1 MPIRYQ
7 HTQVGWL
14 IFAVGLPLMLLAAA
28 MALRESLAGGAVV
41 GVVAIFSV
49 LSVFRLTTVVSDDA
63 VRVLFGIGLI
73 SRSIALDRITSAKP
87 VGNNWIF
94 GWGVRWIPGG
104 WLWNVSGLDAVELA
118 LVNGRRFRI
127 GTDEPE
133 RLAAAIQG
141 ALRRRR

>member
-1 MPIRYQ
+1 M
-7 HTQVGWL
+7 V
-14 IFAVGLPLMLLAAA
+14 LAAA
-28 MALRESLAGGAVV
+28 VAFGESLAGGAVV
-41 GVVAIFSV
+41 PVVAIFIV
-49 LSVFRLTTVVSDDA
+49 LSLSSLTTAVSDDA
-63 VRVLFGIGLI
+63 VRVWFGIGLI
-73 SRSIALDRITSAKP
+73 RRRIALNRIASARP

-133 RLAAAIQG
+133 QLAAAIQA
-141 ALRRRR
+141 ALRNV

>member
-1 MPIRYQ
+1 MSIRYQ
-7 HTQVGWL
+7 HTQVGWW
-14 IFAVGLPLMLLAAA
+14 IFVLAVPSTVVAAA
-28 MALRESLAGGAVV
+28 LALRDSVAGGVIV
-41 GVVAIFSV
+41 GVLATFILFSPF
-49 LSVFRLTTVVSDDA
+49 SLTTAVSDDD
-63 VRVLFGIGLI
+63 VQVWFGIGLI
-73 SRSIALDRITSAKP
+73 RRRITLDRITSARP

-133 RLAAAIQG
+133 QLAAAIQG
-141 ALRRRR
+141 ALRSR